1 MSQKHKQRSERTP
14 TQEPKQ
20 EHKPGRSQAP
30 DQYERQFQDKSFEER
45 QAEVQLDLAE
55 LDDLDD
61 FVEESPDN
69 QDDSDFNS
77 EMSCEDEDAV
87 REEHQEF
94 ESVPASEDCAPI
106 TSTKEHAE

>member
-1 MSQKHKQRSERTP
+1 MSQKHKQRPEQNP
-14 TQEPKQ
+14 TKEAKQ
-20 EHKPGRSQAP
+20 EQKHGRSQVP
-30 DQYERQFQDKSFEER
+30 DQYERQFQDKSYEER
-45 QAEVQLDLAE
+45 QAEVQLDFAE

-69 QDDSDFNS
+69 QNDLDFNS

-94 ESVPASEDCAPI
+94 ESVPASEDCSPI